1 MPKNKKEAI
10 IKDMA
15 WFYEKEYRI
24 VFDEKDEKNLDIKL
38 DKNGNKTYFLK
49 VKITNIYLGVNFDKN
64 LKDDREEIYSL
75 CREKT

>member
-1 MPKNKKEAI
+1 
-10 IKDMA
+10 MA